1 MFRRR
6 LRIPRLRRRLRAERR
21 ALLRLQQAHRWL
33 AEGRAREAAVLFEEL
48 STEAAARGFPS
59 APQLSLQSGRA
70 WVVAGEAE
78 RGTERL
84 WQGLQGMAQ
93 MGQMGRL
100 PGAAARAVAEL
111 RAQGLSPEADDLEAR
126 VRGLLPGYSPA
137 QGIAAAAVP
146 AARRLPPKCPYCG
159 GSVIPDSVEWVDAS
173 SALCDYC
180 GSVLQGEG

>member
-48 STEAAARGFPS
+48 AGEAAARGFPS
-59 APQLSLQSGRA
+59 APQLSLQAGRT
-70 WVVAGEAE
+70 WLLAGESE

-93 MGQMGRL
+93 MGQTGRL
-100 PGAAARAVAEL
+100 PGAAARVVADL
-111 RAQGLSPEADDLEAR
+111 RARGLSPEADDLEAR

-137 QGIAAAAVP
+137 QDSAPPVAP
-146 AARRLPPKCPYCG
+146 ATRRLPPKCPYCG
-159 GSVIPDSVEWVDAS
+159 GSVIPDSVEWVDAA